1 MAENAACGSDVSS
14 FPGDAICRVC
24 SHPAHEHAKW
34 KVVSGRGDRQTVV
47 KRERANTVREPEFM
61 PNASGRA
68 RKGDAGK
75 PRWSLLFGAFRG
87 PLEEIIAVREY
98 GIVKYGGDISLQDV
112 PNGEERYKEALARH
126 VIAYLGG
133 EDLDSG
139 PEGSGLP
146 HLAHAGINVLFLLWY
161 RARRLAQSSGEQSG
175 R

>member
-1 MAENAACGSDVSS
+1 
-14 FPGDAICRVC
+14 
-24 SHPAHEHAKW
+24 
-34 KVVSGRGDRQTVV
+34 
-47 KRERANTVREPEFM
+47 
-61 PNASGRA
+61 
-68 RKGDAGK
+68 
-75 PRWSLLFGAFRG
+75 
-87 PLEEIIAVREY
+87 
-98 GIVKYGGDISLQDV
+98 V

-126 VIAYLGG
+126 VIAYLEG

>member
-34 KVVSGRGDRQTVV
+34 KVVSGRGDRQTVI
-47 KRERANTVREPEFM
+47 KRERANTVREPEFL

-68 RKGDAGK
+68 RKDDAGK

-87 PLEEIIAVREY
+87 PLEEIIAIREH
-98 GIVKYGGDISLQDV
+98 GIAKYGGDLSWQDV
-112 PNGEERYKEALARH
+112 PNGEARYKEALARH
-126 VIAYLGG
+126 VVAYLGG
-133 EDLDSG
+133 EDLCPDSG
-139 PEGSGLP
+139 KP
-146 HLAHAGINVLFLLWY
+146 HLAHAGINVLFLLWF
-161 RARRLAQSSGEQSG
+161 RAKRLAQSSGEQSG